1 MMDSLKRN
9 FTSRTRKRWI
19 SLFFVVL
26 LFVFVYVFRYNILIH
41 TIALQPARSWL
52 PYQQRLELLWAH
64 WQKRYIVALMNTNE
78 KKPDGWF
85 FWSFAVVHLWP
96 RIFDIKLLDSYQ
108 PQTQKDVRVSLP
120 AWFEPV
126 LWIKD
131 IGFLGAN
138 MIGFTD
144 IDGKNIADI
153 YDKTYNTSI
162 DWVLF
167 VKSTLFESLLPDF
180 KKVTWRRQFQNASI
194 DLIRD
199 DYAPNKKELYF
210 KDTNAIIS
218 PLWLIR
224 MGMSFVVQQHTLLQS
239 WYIRAYI
246 KDANTDTTNRL
257 LQKNLLTAIQ
267 SGRIF
272 LFDYNLG
279 FNKIDGF
286 VKKSFV
292 LSKDDWSFVLSWQT
306 VTVWPLQAWS
316 YTLELLYELNIPQ
329 EYNDFIFWLAKTYDI
344 QLWQREKTILCID
357 PQFMNRWVV
366 YLPKQSSDI
375 TINWD
380 IFSDMQFTTPFWEWI
395 SYELV
400 AKGWSFD
407 KKVYIWFV
415 VK

>member
-1 MMDSLKRN
+1 M
-9 FTSRTRKRWI
+9 
-19 SLFFVVL
+19 
-26 LFVFVYVFRYNILIH
+26 
-41 TIALQPARSWL
+41 
-52 PYQQRLELLWAH
+52 
-64 WQKRYIVALMNTNE
+64 
-78 KKPDGWF
+78 
-85 FWSFAVVHLWP
+85 
-96 RIFDIKLLDSYQ
+96 
-108 PQTQKDVRVSLP
+108 
-120 AWFEPV
+120 
-126 LWIKD
+126 
-131 IGFLGAN
+131 
-138 MIGFTD
+138 
-144 IDGKNIADI
+144 
-153 YDKTYNTSI
+153 
-162 DWVLF
+162 
-167 VKSTLFESLLPDF
+167 
-180 KKVTWRRQFQNASI
+180 
-194 DLIRD
+194 
-199 DYAPNKKELYF
+199 
-210 KDTNAIIS
+210 
-218 PLWLIR
+218 
-224 MGMSFVVQQHTLLQS
+224 
-239 WYIRAYI
+239 
-246 KDANTDTTNRL
+246 
-257 LQKNLLTAIQ
+257 
-267 SGRIF
+267 
-272 LFDYNLG
+272 FDYNLG